1 MKKTIILIHEIYGIT
16 ENLLNLQKKLMNK
29 NYNVILPCL
38 YEDNYSGNDEQE
50 SYKKFYSE
58 AGIEKGFGIIDNIIN
73 ANINSEIY
81 LAGFSVG
88 ATIAW
93 LFSAD
98 KRVNAVVG
106 IYGSRIR
113 EYLYIEPAVQ
123 SYLFFCNE
131 NSFDIMPMI
140 DKLKE
145 KEKVRVKVI
154 NGEHGFYNFPDVKNE
169 KIINEIEEEIF
180 KIIEQDN

>member
-16 ENLLNLQKKLMNK
+16 ESLLKLRQKLINRKF
-29 NYNVILPCL
+29 NVILPSL
-38 YEDNYSGNDEQE
+38 YEDNYCGNDEQE

-58 AGIEKGFGIIDNIIN
+58 VGIEEGFHVIDNIIN

-93 LFSAD
+93 LFSVD
-98 KRVNAVVG
+98 KRINTVIG

-140 DKLKE
+140 NELKE

-154 NGEHGFYNFPDVKNE
+154 NGEHGFYNFPDDINK

-180 KIIEQDN
+180 KVLERGV